1 MIGVHKWTPKICDV
15 IYEQCLLYVFDI
27 RGLLFNNNVHLLS
40 FQIPADMIL
49 ECHSPPVET
58 EQETGNCK

>member
-1 MIGVHKWTPKICDV
+1 MNNA
-15 IYEQCLLYVFDI
+15 LYVFDI

-49 ECHSPPVET
+49 ECHSPQWKQNRKLEIVNKYAAAEHS
-58 EQETGNCK
+58 QNQ